1 MATISFYQSFVVDRR
16 GIFNSSLCSIQSRL
30 FTVTYTASYS
40 LSGVVSTTPR
50 VMYNV
55 TYGRVSTFVSV
66 HAASSLLDRVS
77 VECPPLNNGS
87 AWGVG
92 ASVYASFMDCAPLQL
107 ASQSSVSTLYA
118 IAGVE
123 TSISGSRVLYS
134 TDSRLSRVD
143 LPPVSSAVAL
153 PSLSVR
159 PAYQYTLRTGP
170 CVLVSYLE
178 MNGQSVFMQ
187 SSWSVTGLDG
197 FGSSSISYFSSST
210 CSGSSILVSVLSS
223 VNFGLL
229 QSHPSSTEEQAHD
242 RRIPP

>member
-1 MATISFYQSFVVDRR
+1 MRFVLYASVSNAPTPGPAISSNVFSTPILSPLIGDYQSVCYLDTSSGLYSMATISFYQSFVVDRR
-16 GIFNSSLCSIQSRL
+16 GIFNSSSCSIQSRL

-77 VECPPLNNGS
+77 VECRPLNNGS
-87 AWGVG
+87 AWEVG

-143 LPPVSSAVAL
+143 LPPVSSAVVCFFRFPL
-153 PSLSVR
+153 
-159 PAYQYTLRTGP
+159 
-170 CVLVSYLE
+170 
-178 MNGQSVFMQ
+178 
-187 SSWSVTGLDG
+187 
-197 FGSSSISYFSSST
+197 
-210 CSGSSILVSVLSS
+210 
-223 VNFGLL
+223 
-229 QSHPSSTEEQAHD
+229 HPSD
-242 RRIPP
+242 RRFSLLLFSFLLCM